1 MFLWNNLH
9 NYICISWK
17 HTTCMKI
24 RMTVHAHTSTHTVK
38 LWGCFLV
45 LLTGEVIPV
54 VKAGMLRLLKKP
66 AKDIQTM
73 PVDPALT
80 TANKMWEVHILR
92 PKTEQHWI
100 CTDVENSGQ
109 LYLYIQ
115 PVCLCQR
122 EDCCGLQ
129 SSTLVT
135 ATLVIVINV
144 STECQ
149 IFAIF
154 AKWWER
160 VKDLLYYPLQLV
172 QLGLLENGISQSGTL
187 GFQLEYLTSLTV
199 KYNMSS
205 GNDN

>member
-1 MFLWNNLH
+1 MGSC
-9 NYICISWK
+9 ICIFSQYVYVREK
-17 HTTCMKI
+17 
-24 RMTVHAHTSTHTVK
+24 
-38 LWGCFLV
+38 
-45 LLTGEVIPV
+45 
-54 VKAGMLRLLKKP
+54 
-66 AKDIQTM
+66 
-73 PVDPALT
+73 
-80 TANKMWEVHILR
+80 
-92 PKTEQHWI
+92 
-100 CTDVENSGQ
+100 
-109 LYLYIQ
+109 
-115 PVCLCQR
+115 R

-135 ATLVIVINV
+135 ATLVTVINV
-144 STECQ
+144 SIECQ

-187 GFQLEYLTSLTV
+187 GFQLEYLTRLTV